1 MIGEIKELR
10 KGVNEELVMAINEAM
25 DYCNNYYNYL
35 REVTEDIPDSDVI
48 QDAKIT
54 IALQDK
60 VINLMKMANFEELE
74 LAFPLE
80 RAIFDD
86 TDVYDV
92 VLSTEQDVLNYIQN
106 REHFNQD
113 LEMFMSDRIHSR
125 IILGEF

>member
-25 DYCNNYYNYL
+25 DYCNSYYNYL
-35 REVTEDIPDSDVI
+35 RDVTEDIPDNDVI

-54 IALQDK
+54 IALQEK
-60 VINLMKMANFEELE
+60 VINLMKMANFEELK

-80 RAIFDD
+80 GAIFDD
-86 TDVYDV
+86 IAVYDV
-92 VLSTEQDVLNYIQN
+92 VLSTEQDVLNYIQK

-113 LEMFMSDRIHSR
+113 LEMFLSDRIHSR
-125 IILGEF
+125 IVLGEF

>member
-35 REVTEDIPDSDVI
+35 RDVTEDIPDSDVI

-92 VLSTEQDVLNYIQN
+92 VLSTEHDVSNYIQN

>member
-35 REVTEDIPDSDVI
+35 RDVTEDIPDSDVI

-92 VLSTEQDVLNYIQN
+92 VLSTEQAVLNYI
-106 REHFNQD
+106 
-113 LEMFMSDRIHSR
+113 
-125 IILGEF
+125 

>member
-35 REVTEDIPDSDVI
+35 RDVTEDIPDSDVI

>member
-25 DYCNNYYNYL
+25 DYCNSYYNYL
-35 REVTEDIPDSDVI
+35 RDVTEDIPDNDVI

-54 IALQDK
+54 IALQEK
-60 VINLMKMANFEELE
+60 VINLMKMANFEELK

-80 RAIFDD
+80 GAIFDD
-86 TDVYDV
+86 IAVYDV
-92 VLSTEQDVLNYIQN
+92 VLSTEQDVLNYIQK
-106 REHFNQD
+106 REHFNKD

-125 IILGEF
+125 IVLGEF

>member
-35 REVTEDIPDSDVI
+35 RDVTEDIPDSDVI

-92 VLSTEQDVLNYIQN
+92 VLSTKQDVLNYIQN

>member
-35 REVTEDIPDSDVI
+35 RDVTEDIPDSDVI

-60 VINLMKMANFEELE
+60 VINLMKMANFEELK

-80 RAIFDD
+80 GAIFDD

>member
-25 DYCNNYYNYL
+25 DYCNSYYNYL
-35 REVTEDIPDSDVI
+35 RDVTEDIPDNDVI

-54 IALQDK
+54 IALQEK
-60 VINLMKMANFEELE
+60 VINLMKMANFEELK

-80 RAIFDD
+80 GAIFDD

-92 VLSTEQDVLNYIQN
+92 VLSTEQDVLNYIQK

-113 LEMFMSDRIHSR
+113 LEMFLSDRIHSR
-125 IILGEF
+125 IVLGEF

>member
-35 REVTEDIPDSDVI
+35 RDVTEDIPDNELI
-48 QDAKIT
+48 QDAKII

-60 VINLMKMANFEELE
+60 VINLMKMANFEELK

-80 RAIFDD
+80 GAIFDD

-92 VLSTEQDVLNYIQN
+92 VLSTKQDVLNYIQK
-106 REHFNQD
+106 REHFNKD
-113 LEMFMSDRIHSR
+113 LEMFLSDRIYSR
-125 IILGEF
+125 IVLGEF

>member
-10 KGVNEELVMAINEAM
+10 KGVNEELVMTINEAM

-35 REVTEDIPDSDVI
+35 RDVTEDIPDSDVI

-60 VINLMKMANFEELE
+60 VINLMKMANYEELE

-86 TDVYDV
+86 TAVYDV

>member
-35 REVTEDIPDSDVI
+35 RDVTEDIPDSDVI

-60 VINLMKMANFEELE
+60 VINLMKMANYEELE

-86 TDVYDV
+86 TAVYDV

>member
-35 REVTEDIPDSDVI
+35 RDVTEDIPDSDVI

-113 LEMFMSDRIHSR
+113 LEMFMSDSIHSR
-125 IILGEF
+125 IILGEL

>member
-35 REVTEDIPDSDVI
+35 RDVTEDIPDSDVI

-86 TDVYDV
+86 TDVYNV